1 MLDTENRTTFNGNKS
16 RLENLE
22 LLDQIHQDALSLLG
36 EAGVKC
42 DSSEVRRIFGATGSV
57 AFDESI
63 GHLYVLAPFV
73 EQSLAPTPKRDH
85 YWIPR
90 NSFGVGGTAPFI
102 FDGLTKVG
110 AHPPVKHPTRI
121 MQKIA
126 GYIETLQKGMITV
139 FNFIQETIYAI
150 Y

>member
-22 LLDQIHQDALSLLG
+22 LLDQIHQDALWVLE

-42 DSSEVRRIFGATGSV
+42 DSSEVRQIIGATGPV
-57 AFDESI
+57 VLDETI
-63 GHLYVLAPFV
+63 GHLYVLAPLV
-73 EQSLAPTPKRDH
+73 EQALVTTPKRDH

-90 NSFGVGGTAPFI
+90 NSFGVGGTAPFV
-102 FDGLTKVG
+102 FDDLAEEWIQPT
-110 AHPPVKHPTRI
+110 VKHPTR
-121 MQKIA
+121 MTQKIA
-126 GYIETLQKGMITV
+126 GCVEKLQKGTITIL
-139 FNFIQETIYAI
+139 NFIQETFRAI